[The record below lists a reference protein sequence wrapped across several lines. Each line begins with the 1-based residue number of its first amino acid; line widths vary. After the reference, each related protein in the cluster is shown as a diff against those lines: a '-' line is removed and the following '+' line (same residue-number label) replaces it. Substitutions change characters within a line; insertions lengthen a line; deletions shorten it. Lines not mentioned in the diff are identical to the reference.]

1 MNTLTKRI
9 MVGVVGIPLAVT
21 TMFIG
26 GWLFTVVVAA
36 VSTIALWEYYALV
49 NAKEI
54 SANVW
59 SGMFWNFVIIGVV
72 TAVVESTGFDALDWI
87 FLLVALVFLMPISI
101 LTLEL
106 FRNRPH
112 PIFNS
117 SSTILGIIYVTPAFA
132 ALESL
137 RNGESAVLVNSSGQW
152 DGFIVVLALF
162 VSVWACDT
170 AAYFVGSKFG
180 RNKILPRVSPNKSWQ
195 GAFAGAVSAVLSFVL
210 ITHYWLHGVVLV
222 HSIVIGLIVGVM
234 GQVGDFAESMLKRD
248 AGVKDSS
255 ALLPGHGGILDRFD
269 SMIFVSTITLIY
281 LLIVASVNSLLDL
294 Q

>member
-9 MVGVVGIPLAVT
+9 LVGVVGIPLAVA
-21 TMFIG
+21 TMYIG
-26 GWLFTVVVAA
+26 GWLFTAVVAA
-36 VSTIALWEYYALV
+36 VSTIALWEYYTLV

-59 SGMFWNFVIIGVV
+59 AGMVWNFIVIGTV
-72 TAVVESTGFDALDWI
+72 TAVVESTGFDALNWV

-117 SSTILGIIYVTPAFA
+117 ASTILGIIYVTPAFA
-132 ALESL
+132 ALEFL
-137 RNGESAVLVNSSGQW
+137 RNAQSSVLVTSVGQW
-152 DGFIVVLALF
+152 DGFIIVLALF

-195 GAFAGAVSAVLSFVL
+195 GAIAGAIAAVLSFVL
-210 ITHYWLHGVVLV
+210 ITQYWLDGAVLV
-222 HSIVIGLIVGVM
+222 HSIAVGLIVGVM

-255 ALLPGHGGILDRFD
+255 ALIPGHGGMLDRFD

-281 LLIVASVNSLLDL
+281 ILIVTSIESLMEVH
-294 Q
+294 